1 MPELSRFRG
10 IIMRI
15 HWSDHPPP
23 HIHVVCD
30 GSDVTFGIESLEEIE
45 GNLPRRV
52 RRLVVRWAR
61 LHQDE
66 LRDAWDKASRDET
79 PERIAPLP

>member
-1 MPELSRFRG
+1 
-10 IIMRI
+10 MRI

-23 HIHVVCD
+23 HIHVEH
-30 GSDVTFGIESLEEIE
+30 GGADVTFGIESLEEIE

-66 LRDAWDKASRDET
+66 LRDAWDKASRRQT